1 MVANCNTVVD
11 DIDED
16 ATAVPSSAKVPL
28 LVLGSTTRSPP
39 PRGMSHN
46 DNCTSDGSDDDD
58 DDDNDPYLMKRE
70 GSSDEADVRR
80 PPNET
85 LP

>member
-16 ATAVPSSAKVPL
+16 ATSDPSSAKVPP
-28 LVLGSTTRSPP
+28 LGSTARSPP
-39 PRGMSHN
+39 PRGISHD
-46 DNCTSDGSDDDD
+46 DNCTSDGSDD

-80 PPNET
+80 PPKET
-85 LP
+85 PP